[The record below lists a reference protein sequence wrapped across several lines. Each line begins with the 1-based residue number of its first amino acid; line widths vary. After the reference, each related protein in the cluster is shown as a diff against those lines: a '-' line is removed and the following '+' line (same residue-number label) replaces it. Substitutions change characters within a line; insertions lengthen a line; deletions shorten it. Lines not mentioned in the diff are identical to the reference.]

1 MLLNMPD
8 TDTAVTCSV
17 PAAVHFQSPGH
28 LQSPTCTTAIL
39 SVSLYCKL
47 QPDTNTGTHLW
58 YPFVE
63 QALIQK
69 GHVHAGHAL

>member
-1 MLLNMPD
+1 MLLNMS
-8 TDTAVTCSV
+8 DTAIGNACLV
-17 PAAVHFQSPGH
+17 PAAIHFQSPGH
-28 LQSPTCTTAIL
+28 LQSPACTTVSL

-58 YPFVE
+58 YPFME

-69 GHVHAGHAL
+69 GHVHAGHSL